1 MRKTPHRLPDVTD
14 VGNPIPTIE
23 VTGEDFIISILLLNN
38 QSKRRI
44 MKPRLEI
51 DIPGREYKMVRMDK
65 SIYEAMKKHLD
76 EKPTYCSAT
85 RFVGDLVQTRLHF
98 ESQKAHQSKEAPS

>member
-1 MRKTPHRLPDVTD
+1 
-14 VGNPIPTIE
+14 
-23 VTGEDFIISILLLNN
+23 
-38 QSKRRI
+38 
-44 MKPRLEI
+44 MKPRLEY
-51 DIPGREYKMVRMDK
+51 REYKMVRMDK
-65 SIYEAMKKHLD
+65 SIYEAMRKHLD

>member
-1 MRKTPHRLPDVTD
+1 MWGIQSHHR
-14 VGNPIPTIE
+14 GI
-23 VTGEDFIISILLLNN
+23 GEDFIISILLFNN

-44 MKPRLEI
+44 KMKPRLEI

-76 EKPTYCSAT
+76 EKSTYCSAT
-85 RFVGDLVQTRLHF
+85 RFVGDLVESELIL
-98 ESQKAHQSKEAPS
+98 ESQKTHQSKEAPS

>member
-1 MRKTPHRLPDVTD
+1 MWGSPSHHR
-14 VGNPIPTIE
+14 GI
-23 VTGEDFIISILLLNN
+23 GEDFIISIILFNS

-44 MKPRLEI
+44 MKPRLEY
-51 DIPGREYKMVRMDK
+51 REYMMVRMDK

-76 EKPTYCSAT
+76 EKDTYISAT

-98 ESQKAHQSKEAPS
+98 ESQKSHQDNKKPTQVS